1 MKYENINEAAHA
13 WVREFNAYPIGVISK
28 LCEYE
33 EVEEVT
39 PPTAYDRVSIW
50 GGEHEGTDGE
60 IVKRDGDKYVVL
72 LDNGEKIEVD
82 ERDIYVE
89 RDDMLPMWGWM
100 WAFGDSID
108 DEWLSRDDN
117 LRIMAD
123 CGFRIYKQE
132 DIGYL
137 FGIDG
142 AGYDFYSEHWIPLYK
157 ARGLHWHK
165 EKEEEK

>member
-60 IVKRDGDKYVVL
+60 IVERDGDKYVVL

-89 RDDMLPMWGWM
+89 RDSTLPMWGWM
-100 WAFGDSID
+100 WAFGDVLD
-108 DEWLSRDDN
+108 DEWLGRDDN
-117 LRIMAD
+117 LRVMAD
-123 CGFRIYKQE
+123 CGFRIYEQE

-142 AGYDFYSEHWIPLYK
+142 AGYDFYGEHWIPLYK
-157 ARGLHWHK
+157 ARGLRWHK
-165 EKEEEK
+165 EKEEDE

>member
-1 MKYENINEAAHA
+1 MKYETIKEAAQA

-50 GGEHEGTDGE
+50 SGEHEGTDGE

-89 RDDMLPMWGWM
+89 RDGMLPMWGWM

-108 DEWLSRDDN
+108 EEWLDRDDN
-117 LRIMAD
+117 LRVMAD
-123 CGFRIYKQE
+123 CGFRIYKQG

-165 EKEEEK
+165 EKEEE

>member
-1 MKYENINEAAHA
+1 MKYETIKEAAQA

-39 PPTAYDRVSIW
+39 PPTDYDRVSIW

-60 IVKRDGDKYVVL
+60 IVKRNGDKYVVL

-89 RDDMLPMWGWM
+89 RDDTLPMWGWM

-108 DEWLSRDDN
+108 EEWLDRDDN
-117 LRIMAD
+117 LRVMAD

-157 ARGLHWHK
+157 ARGLHWHE

>member
-1 MKYENINEAAHA
+1 MKYETIKEAAQA

-60 IVKRDGDKYVVL
+60 IVERDGDKYVVL

-89 RDDMLPMWGWM
+89 RDSTLPMWGWM

-108 DEWLSRDDN
+108 EEWLDRDDN
-117 LRIMAD
+117 LRVMAD

-142 AGYDFYSEHWIPLYK
+142 AGYDFYGEHWIPLYK
-157 ARGLHWHK
+157 ARGLRWHK
-165 EKEEEK
+165 EKEEDE

>member
-33 EVEEVT
+33 EVEEVM

-60 IVKRDGDKYVVL
+60 IVERDGDKYVVL

-82 ERDIYVE
+82 ESDIYVE
-89 RDDMLPMWGWM
+89 RDSTLPMWGWM
-100 WAFGDSID
+100 WAFGDVLD
-108 DEWLSRDDN
+108 DEWLDRDDN
-117 LRIMAD
+117 LRVVAD

-132 DIGYL
+132 DMGYL

-142 AGYDFYSEHWIPLYK
+142 AGYDFYGEHWIPLYK
-157 ARGLHWHK
+157 ARGLR
-165 EKEEEK
+165 

>member
-33 EVEEVT
+33 EVEEVM

-60 IVKRDGDKYVVL
+60 IVERDGDKYVVL

-82 ERDIYVE
+82 ESDIYVE
-89 RDDMLPMWGWM
+89 RDSTLPMWGWM
-100 WAFGDSID
+100 WAFGDVLD
-108 DEWLSRDDN
+108 DEWLDRDDN
-117 LRIMAD
+117 LRVVAD

-132 DIGYL
+132 DMGYL

-142 AGYDFYSEHWIPLYK
+142 AGYDFYGEHWIPLYK
-157 ARGLHWHK
+157 ARGLRWHK
-165 EKEEEK
+165 EKEEDE